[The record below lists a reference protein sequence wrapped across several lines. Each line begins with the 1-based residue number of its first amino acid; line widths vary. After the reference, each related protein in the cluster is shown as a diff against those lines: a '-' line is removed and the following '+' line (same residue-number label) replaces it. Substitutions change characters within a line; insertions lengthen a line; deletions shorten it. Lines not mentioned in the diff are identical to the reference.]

1 MITEEERNTLI
12 EYRLQQAKETIEE
25 ADILIAKNKYRAA
38 VNRIYYGMFYSLLAL
53 ALKYKYESSKHQQL
67 LGWFNKNFIHTKK
80 IEIKYNKIIYTAFN
94 KRNISDYDTFIEFT
108 ETDILSMFYDMKD
121 FIAAIEN
128 FINSEK

>member
-67 LGWFNKNFIHTKK
+67 LRWFNKNFIHTKK